1 MDPHLPPLPMD
12 ARALQEALRVAFE
25 ADGLADDPGAVATAM
40 GSGACSITSSAPVP
54 AAGAIAL
61 AWTALNDWR
70 SEDPRSGAMVVTH
83 APEDAAKLRGRGV
96 DAVTSFALVGRRVI
110 DDRGLLVLV
119 GSARY
124 ARQGLELAMSAPDH
138 VRLVMI
144 DDDPGRRRAA

>member
-1 MDPHLPPLPMD
+1 MD
-12 ARALQEALRVAFE
+12 ARALQDALRAAFE
-25 ADGLADDPGAVATAM
+25 TDGLTDDAMAVASAM
-40 GSGACSITSSAPVP
+40 ESGACSILSPDPVP
-54 AAGAIAL
+54 AAGAIART
-61 AWTALNDWR
+61 WTALNDWR
-70 SEDPRSGAMVVTH
+70 SQDPRSGAMVVTH
-83 APEDAAKLRGRGV
+83 AAQDAATLRGRGV
-96 DAVTSFALVGRRVI
+96 DAVTSFALVGRRAV